1 MYCLCLALLMH
12 LAVSGQTSVEF
23 QLYAPTLPDTAVVY
37 IVGNDA
43 QLGSWNPAAMR
54 MERMGNHK
62 WLHTLSAAPGQ
73 ALEYK
78 YTLGAWEREGLDAQ
92 GQVQGNHRL
101 QPKADVVVHDTILKW
116 LDGQRPAPTGQ
127 VTGELRYHR
136 DLRPVGLHAR
146 DVVVW
151 LPPGYAADGKHRYP
165 VLYMHDGQNVFD
177 PKTSS
182 FGKDWQ
188 VDETCDSMIRAG
200 SMPAMIVVGVYNHG
214 PDRRAEYSPGVQGTA
229 YMNFLIHQL
238 KPLIDSTYRT
248 RPDRKHTYVGG
259 SSMGGLISFMLCWE
273 HPEVFSKA
281 ICMSPAFQFLHFDY
295 LPTVTND
302 HGKRRKVQWYID
314 NGGKGLELEL
324 QPGVDAMR
332 KALEATHYRAGKSY
346 FYMSDP
352 EAEHFETA
360 WARRMPRALELLLMK

>member
-1 MYCLCLALLMH
+1 MLVLGMGLWLGACLQA
-12 LAVSGQTSVEF
+12 QISVEF
-23 QLYAPTLPDTAVVY
+23 RLHAPSLSDTAAVY
-37 IVGNDA
+37 IVGNDL
-43 QLGSWNPAAMR
+43 QLGNWDPARVR
-54 MERMGNHK
+54 MERIGDHVWM
-62 WLHTLSAAPGQ
+62 HTLSLAVPQG
-73 ALEYK
+73 LEYK
-78 YTLGAWEREGLDAQ
+78 YTLGSWEREGLDAQ
-92 GQVQGNHRL
+92 GLVRPNYRL
-101 QPKADVVVHDTILKW
+101 RPVADSIVHDTVLKW
-116 LDGQRPAPTGQ
+116 LDGQRPAASGQ

-136 DLRPVGLHAR
+136 NVQPAGLPAR

-151 LPPGYAADGKHRYP
+151 LPPGYAADSKRHYP

-182 FGKDWQ
+182 FGHDWQ
-188 VDETCDSMIRAG
+188 LDETCDSMIRAG
-200 SMPAMIVVGVYNHG
+200 RIAPMIVVGVYNG
-214 PDRRAEYSPGVQGTA
+214 PDRRAEYSPGEKGVA
-229 YMNFLIHQL
+229 YMAFLVHQL

-295 LPTVTND
+295 LPYVTDD

-314 NGGKGLELEL
+314 NGGQGLEIEL
-324 QPGVDAMR
+324 QPGIDAMR
-332 KALEATHYRAGKSY
+332 AALEAKGYREGKAY
-346 FYMSDP
+346 FWVSDP

-360 WARRMPRALELLLMK
+360 WAKRMPKALALLLGR